1 MTIKELR
8 DAMKGL
14 KGDTYVEVTMPA
26 QGGGKWLMSIIGT
39 SKTKDRLQI
48 KINNPLQY
56 EQEN

>member
-48 KINNPLQY
+48 KINNPL
-56 EQEN
+56 